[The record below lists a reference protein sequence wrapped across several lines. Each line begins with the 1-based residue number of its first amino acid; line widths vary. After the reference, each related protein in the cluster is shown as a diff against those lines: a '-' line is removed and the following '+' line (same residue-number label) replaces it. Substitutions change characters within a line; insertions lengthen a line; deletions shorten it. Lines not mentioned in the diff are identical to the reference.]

1 MSVAGDARATEPAP
15 EPEPRGDVA
24 AEEQIAASRG
34 SETAPDLGLEVFVSN
49 AKPAPSRGAADH
61 RITVGELAGVPRKSA
76 AELLRL
82 APSIFLL
89 KDGGGEGHADRI
101 YLRGFD
107 AREGQD
113 LELTIDG
120 VPINQSGSYHGAGF
134 ADLNFLIPELVW
146 SIRVLEG
153 PYDPRQGNFAVAG
166 SADYE
171 AGLERRGLGARV
183 TYGSFDTVRVLGL
196 WGPEGESPRTFV
208 GAEVYRTSGFGQN
221 REAWRARAHGQ
232 YETKLGERTQLR
244 VHALG
249 YATEYLSAGVLRE
262 DDVAAGRVG
271 FYDTNDPRQGGGAM
285 RFQGGLDLRSRGQ
298 DSQYG
303 LSSFLIFDSTRI
315 RENFTGFVLDEQLG
329 RQTPHGQRG
338 DLLDLATTSGTFGLR
353 GFGRKSFEV
362 LGLDQEVE
370 LGLYGRG
377 DLADNVQQRIG
388 AASGDPYL
396 TEASLAAKL
405 ANVALYGDLALRL
418 QPWWV
423 IRGGARV
430 DLFAFDVDDHC
441 AVKDVSRPNAANPP
455 GDASCLSQQ
464 RFGDHREPNQ
474 RSSTAALL
482 PLPRISS
489 TWGPFSGITLSLAY
503 GRGARSVDPSYITDR
518 VETPFARADSW
529 DLGAAYAKTFESFR
543 LTVASSFFVTKV
555 DRDQIFNQT
564 EGRNTLADGT
574 TRAGWSA
581 TARGTGSFLDV
592 SANASLV
599 RSRFDDPGLLVPYVP
614 DVVLRTDA
622 ATFGDLF
629 DLVGSPVRGR
639 VSLGAS
645 FVGPRAL
652 PYGQRSDAIF
662 LLDAAVSAGWRFLD
676 LEIAGTNLVNLD
688 VKQAEFNYVSDFS
701 PGNPANLVAA
711 RHFAA
716 GAPLGVF
723 GTLSGTLGEEP

>member
-1 MSVAGDARATEPAP
+1 
-15 EPEPRGDVA
+15 
-24 AEEQIAASRG
+24 
-34 SETAPDLGLEVFVSN
+34 
-49 AKPAPSRGAADH
+49 
-61 RITVGELAGVPRKSA
+61 
-76 AELLRL
+76 
-82 APSIFLL
+82 
-89 KDGGGEGHADRI
+89 
-101 YLRGFD
+101 
-107 AREGQD
+107 
-113 LELTIDG
+113 
-120 VPINQSGSYHGAGF
+120 
-134 ADLNFLIPELVW
+134 
-146 SIRVLEG
+146 
-153 PYDPRQGNFAVAG
+153 
-166 SADYE
+166 
-171 AGLERRGLGARV
+171 
-183 TYGSFDTVRVLGL
+183 
-196 WGPEGESPRTFV
+196 
-208 GAEVYRTSGFGQN
+208 
-221 REAWRARAHGQ
+221 
-232 YETKLGERTQLR
+232 
-244 VHALG
+244 
-249 YATEYLSAGVLRE
+249 
-262 DDVAAGRVG
+262 
-271 FYDTNDPRQGGGAM
+271 
-285 RFQGGLDLRSRGQ
+285 
-298 DSQYG
+298 
-303 LSSFLIFDSTRI
+303 
-315 RENFTGFVLDEQLG
+315 
-329 RQTPHGQRG
+329 
-338 DLLDLATTSGTFGLR
+338 
-353 GFGRKSFEV
+353 
-362 LGLDQEVE
+362 
-370 LGLYGRG
+370 
-377 DLADNVQQRIG
+377 
-388 AASGDPYL
+388 
-396 TEASLAAKL
+396 
-405 ANVALYGDLALRL
+405 
-418 QPWWV
+418 
-423 IRGGARV
+423 
-430 DLFAFDVDDHC
+430 
-441 AVKDVSRPNAANPP
+441 
-455 GDASCLSQQ
+455 
-464 RFGDHREPNQ
+464 
-474 RSSTAALL
+474 L

-599 RSRFDDPGLLVPYVP
+599 RSRFDDTGLLVPYVP